1 MVDMRDKR
9 RPRRQAPRRR
19 HIERKEGEPVLVEQ
33 CAGGIVFKRTP
44 KGVQVALLTDPYG
57 WWSFAKGHVE
67 KGETLEQAALRE
79 TREEM
84 GLGRLR
90 VIMKLGTID
99 LWFRDR
105 YREASRGSLIHKFVT
120 YFLMEAPPSAK
131 GMPQKK
137 ERIRRLTWVPLRQV
151 KYKSGYRDM
160 QPLLSKMRGYFGA
173 EFGIRRPQ
181 SSPTPQSPQPQQ
193 RPPQPPSKDLVI

>member
-1 MVDMRDKR
+1 M
-9 RPRRQAPRRR
+9 
-19 HIERKEGEPVLVEQ
+19 LVEQ

-57 WWSFAKGHVE
+57 WWSFAKGHME
-67 KGETLEQAALRE
+67 KGETLEQTALRE

-105 YREASRGSLIHKFVT
+105 YRDASRGTLIHKYVT

-160 QPLLSKMRGYFGA
+160 QPLLGKMREYFGA
-173 EFGIRRPQ
+173 EFGMRRPSSGQ
-181 SSPTPQSPQPQQ
+181 SPQSPQ
-193 RPPQPPSKDLVI
+193 RPPQSPSKDLVI